1 MCRSTRSSRAT
12 RPKSRPSRRSV
23 KQDRQL
29 IDSNLELTNEDEAEE
44 LERSLDALSLERTV
58 KVSQAREAWADRQ
71 IIRELVAMHR
81 HDQNF
86 SGELLGHMID
96 FLHDPSIIDNPE
108 KHPEIIHE
116 MKLEALLATT
126 NSPYVEVRANVDPD
140 DDPTMP
146 VSTIRAWFIGVV
158 FCCAGTFIDTLFA
171 FRQPSISVGVNVA
184 QLLACKPIVRLYAAL
199 LTSQIRWESSLRE
212 CCRTGGSA
220 SSATR

>member
-1 MCRSTRSSRAT
+1 M
-12 RPKSRPSRRSV
+12 
-23 KQDRQL
+23 
-29 IDSNLELTNEDEAEE
+29 TNEDEAEE

-58 KVSQAREAWADRQ
+58 KVREARYALIHMADRQ
-71 IIRELVAMHR
+71 IIRELVVMHR

-96 FLHDPSIIDNPE
+96 FLYDPNIVENPE

-146 VSTIRAWFIGVV
+146 VSTVRAWFIGVV

-184 QLLACKPIVRLYAAL
+184 QLLACEPLTPSLNLLWLIMQTLWASSSPGCFPI
-199 LTSQIRWESSLRE
+199 
-212 CCRTGGSA
+212 GDSA
-220 SSATR
+220 CSATR